1 MSTPANC
8 DLNDYLGQLRRNNLE
23 PSFGAYMEP
32 ATGWN
37 GMPLTVGTIHPLG
50 PRDPRHVVGY
60 TEAHRNSRNALGH
73 EPAIDGDNQGI
84 ISTFDLKAMQERIA
98 KLEKMVEQL
107 WRMSAVGPMRQKT
120 EQQVNESTIASATLA
135 DTPLDIKMLEDEL
148 QNLKLPRL

>member
-1 MSTPANC
+1 MSTNNNL
-8 DLNDYLGQLRRNNLE
+8 DNYLGQLRRNNLE

-73 EPAIDGDNQGI
+73 EPAINN
-84 ISTFDLKAMQERIA
+84 TNAVDLKAMQERIA

-120 EQQVNESTIASATLA
+120 EQQVNKTPEPTLDATLA